1 MRIMAKRNT
10 QKELVEFLKK
20 NPMKT
25 EKEICKELWQSSRDK
40 KHADLIRRAL
50 YSGKIESVKFK
61 IPGQKGRALI
71 HYYARTIRTLYI

>member
-1 MRIMAKRNT
+1 MKKINT
-10 QKELVEFLKK
+10 QKELVEFLRK

-25 EKEICKELWQSSRDK
+25 EKEICRELWQSSRGK

-50 YSGKIESVKFK
+50 HGGKIKKVVFK

-71 HYYARTIRTLYI
+71 HYHTQIETILHI

>member
-1 MRIMAKRNT
+1 MKKRNT

-25 EKEICKELWQSSRDK
+25 EKEICKELWQSGRGK

-50 YSGKIESVKFK
+50 HGDKIESVKFK

-71 HYYARTIRTLYI
+71 HYYSRTETILCV